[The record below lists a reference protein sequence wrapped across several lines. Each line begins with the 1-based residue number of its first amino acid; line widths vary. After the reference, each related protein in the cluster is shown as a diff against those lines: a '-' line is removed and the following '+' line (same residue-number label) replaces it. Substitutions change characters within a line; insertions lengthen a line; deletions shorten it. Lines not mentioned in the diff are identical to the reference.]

1 MLGRFLPLTTQA
13 FLMCPILL
21 KQNGTLIRRPRW
33 RARACEMGVAGGA
46 RPRTWFAWLGTLYL
60 SRRYGGSAPLPPGA
74 ARPLDSPHYTWGRMR
89 RDSFFPLQTFRPAPR
104 AGVGMVCGCGNA
116 AFAAL
121 AGYVA
126 HCASLCSHPAPRAK
140 RSNARSAMSRAIRH
154 RDDHLRH
161 AERRKR
167 QPPPTTRTKALFF
180 GAPLLFLWARPKK
193 WGGKGPQGPRP
204 ALA

>member
-1 MLGRFLPLTTQA
+1 MGLKYAARAGGR
-13 FLMCPILL
+13 
-21 KQNGTLIRRPRW
+21 G
-33 RARACEMGVAGGA
+33 RARWAERAEPAHGRGSRG
-46 RPRTWFAWLGTLYL
+46 LGQVLVGRL
-60 SRRYGGSAPLPPGA
+60 FGGSAPLPPGA

-180 GAPLLFLWARPKK
+180 GAPLPFLWARPKK
-193 WGGKGPQGPRP
+193 WGGKGPQGL
-204 ALA
+204 ALLWHEKTLR